1 MLQVKTRVK
10 QAQHSDIMD
19 LSDDIFESL
28 LGSKGGGR
36 GVSQMTRDL
45 KRIKQGFFIVCED
58 GRQFPHIYKAAGEAG
73 IKVAMRRGEKDG
85 QEGVWV
91 VRTA

>member
-10 QAQHSDIMD
+10 QSQHSDIMD
-19 LSDDIFESL
+19 LPDDIFESL
-28 LGSKGGGR
+28 LGSKGGR

-45 KRIKQGFFIVCED
+45 KRIQQGFFIVCED
-58 GRQFPHIYKAAGEAG
+58 GRQFPHVYKAAGEAG
-73 IKVAMRRGEKDG
+73 ITVAMRRGTKDG
-85 QEGVWV
+85 QDGVWV